1 MNDTSDVLKQAA
13 EKMRKAAAELRDAR
27 IEKKAAVELDP
38 KRVLD
43 FLRFF
48 GGRHD

>member
-1 MNDTSDVLKQAA
+1 METSELLKQAA
-13 EKMRKAAAELRDAR
+13 EQMRKAASELRDTR
-27 IEKKAAVELDP
+27 IEKKAAIELDA

-48 GGRHD
+48 GGRQ

>member
-1 MNDTSDVLKQAA
+1 METSEVLKQAA
-13 EKMRKAAAELRDAR
+13 EQMRKAAAELRQAR
-27 IEKKAAVELDP
+27 IEKKAAVELDT

-48 GGRHD
+48 GGSR

>member
-1 MNDTSDVLKQAA
+1 METSDVLKQAA
-13 EKMRKAAAELRDAR
+13 EQMRKVAAELRQVR
-27 IEKKAAVELDP
+27 IEKKAAVELDA

-48 GGRHD
+48 GGRR